1 MRLTT
6 KLFLG
11 TLLTTG
17 LLIPAGAK
25 AQDPNQDST
34 KNQKAA
40 ERDKKKSNKELYKE
54 LGESYKRWLNED
66 VVYIITPEERQAF
79 LRLSTNEEREAF
91 IENFWL
97 RRDPTPDTPENE
109 YKEEHYRRIAY
120 ANERFSSGI
129 PGWKTDRGRIYIMWG
144 PPDQIETHA
153 QGGSYQRPANE
164 GGGETSTYAFETWR
178 YRYLEGV
185 GQEVILEF
193 VDPTGS
199 GEFHMSIDPGEK
211 DALLHI
217 PGMGLT
223 MLEAMGMS
231 SKVDRFSNTDGTTL
245 GKPFGTRMESD
256 GEFERLM
263 TWAKIQQPPPVKFK
277 DLEAVVTSRILRN
290 QISFDYHLDFF
301 RVTSDTVL
309 VPITVQIPNRQMSFK
324 EKDGVQ
330 SATMNLFGRISTV
343 GGRIVQTFEDVIN
356 RDVPD
361 ALLEQSLKSY
371 TIYQKAVPLRSG
383 LYRLDIVIKDL
394 NSGNVG
400 VVNARLPVPKFDE
413 DKLATSHIVLAD
425 EIQRVSSKDIGV
437 GQFVLGDVKIRPKLD
452 AVFTPSD
459 QMGIYMQ
466 VYNLKVDEKTHKP
479 DASIEYQVLKDGA
492 KDEPPVMR
500 FEESSDKLGEHGEQL
515 TIEKALLLGKLAPG
529 KYKLQIQITDKLS
542 KETISP
548 SADFTVKP
556 GLN

>member
-6 KLFLG
+6 KLLLG

-17 LLIPAGAK
+17 LLIPSAAK
-25 AQDPNQDST
+25 AQDPNQDDT

-40 ERDKKKSNKELYKE
+40 QKDKKRSNKALYNELDDQ
-54 LGESYKRWLNED
+54 YKRWLNED
-66 VVYIITPEERQAF
+66 VIYIITPEERQAF
-79 LRLSTNEEREAF
+79 LRLSTNEEREVF

-97 RRDPTPDTPENE
+97 RRDPTPDSPENE
-109 YKEEHYRRIAY
+109 FKEEHYRRIAY

-129 PGWKTDRGRIYIMWG
+129 PGWKSDRGRIYIMWG
-144 PPDQIETHA
+144 KPDQIETHA
-153 QGGSYQRPANE
+153 QGGSYQRPSNE

-256 GEFERLM
+256 SEFSRLL
-263 TWAKIQQPPPVKFK
+263 TWAKVQQPPPVKFK

-290 QISFDYHLDFF
+290 QISFDYRLDFF

-330 SATMNLFGRISTV
+330 SATMNLFGRISTL

-361 ALLEQSLKSY
+361 ALLEQSLKNYS
-371 TIYQKAVPLRSG
+371 IYQKAVPLRSG
-383 LYRLDIVIKDL
+383 LYRLDIVIKDV

-400 VVNARLPVPKFDE
+400 VVNARLPVPKFED

-479 DASIEYQVLKDGA
+479 DASIEYRVVKDGQ
-492 KDEPPVMR
+492 KDEPPVMS

-556 GLN
+556 SPK

>member
-1 MRLTT
+1 
-6 KLFLG
+6 
-11 TLLTTG
+11 
-17 LLIPAGAK
+17 
-25 AQDPNQDST
+25 
-34 KNQKAA
+34 
-40 ERDKKKSNKELYKE
+40 
-54 LGESYKRWLNED
+54 
-66 VVYIITPEERQAF
+66 
-79 LRLSTNEEREAF
+79 
-91 IENFWL
+91 
-97 RRDPTPDTPENE
+97 
-109 YKEEHYRRIAY
+109 
-120 ANERFSSGI
+120 
-129 PGWKTDRGRIYIMWG
+129 
-144 PPDQIETHA
+144 
-153 QGGSYQRPANE
+153 
-164 GGGETSTYAFETWR
+164 
-178 YRYLEGV
+178 
-185 GQEVILEF
+185 
-193 VDPTGS
+193 
-199 GEFHMSIDPGEK
+199 
-211 DALLHI
+211 
-217 PGMGLT
+217 
-223 MLEAMGMS
+223 
-231 SKVDRFSNTDGTTL
+231 
-245 GKPFGTRMESD
+245 
-256 GEFERLM
+256 
-263 TWAKIQQPPPVKFK
+263 
-277 DLEAVVTSRILRN
+277 VTSRILRN
-290 QISFDYHLDFF
+290 QISFDYRLDFF

-330 SATMNLFGRISTV
+330 SATMNLFGRISTL

-361 ALLEQSLKSY
+361 ALLEQSLKNYS
-371 TIYQKAVPLRSG
+371 IYQKAVPLRSG
-383 LYRLDIVIKDL
+383 LYRLDIVIKDV

-400 VVNARLPVPKFDE
+400 VVNARLPVPKFED

-479 DASIEYQVLKDGA
+479 DASIEYRVVKDGQ
-492 KDEPPVMR
+492 KDEPPVMS

-556 GLN
+556 SPK